1 MYTTKVFPLVVM
13 NQHGLPVDLVAAYI
27 FERTQ
32 ELLDELKYDGIY
44 RDDGILVFQGKKT
57 TAELEDR
64 LVTFQEEAKN
74 LLGEKFLK
82 FTMDIWDP
90 DATLLPPSDATRD
103 SKTITINKKEGFPY
117 LDMELYWRGNE
128 LQFRVHLKPG
138 QNIKYLNKGSAHT
151 QHTFKAIPSGN
162 SHFSQF

>member
-13 NQHGLPVDLVAAYI
+13 NQHGLPADLVAAYI

-74 LLGEKFLK
+74 LLGENQEEAKNLLGEKFLK

-90 DATLLPPSDATRD
+90 DATLL
-103 SKTITINKKEGFPY
+103 F
-117 LDMELYWRGNE
+117 
-128 LQFRVHLKPG
+128 
-138 QNIKYLNKGSAHT
+138 
-151 QHTFKAIPSGN
+151 
-162 SHFSQF
+162 

>member
-1 MYTTKVFPLVVM
+1 MC
-13 NQHGLPVDLVAAYI
+13 VDKLI
-27 FERTQ
+27 Q
-32 ELLDELKYDGIY
+32 ELKLYKKDVYEDAFYLYCVLLDELKYDGIY

-90 DATLLPPSDATRD
+90 DATLLPPSDAMRD
-103 SKTITINKKEGFPY
+103 SKTITTNKNKKEGFPY
-117 LDMELYWRGNE
+117 LDIW
-128 LQFRVHLKPG
+128 
-138 QNIKYLNKGSAHT
+138 
-151 QHTFKAIPSGN
+151 N
-162 SHFSQF
+162 STGEVMNYSSECI